1 MDQDGDMGMCGS
13 PDGYAVPFRR
23 GMGKKE
29 EDFELDGMDT
39 ASEGEDTMSETEDM
53 NREESEELEEISGSD
68 AI

>member
-1 MDQDGDMGMCGS
+1 
-13 PDGYAVPFRR
+13 
-23 GMGKKE
+23 MGKKE